1 MSIAPRR
8 SRRRSTSPSRTIIT
22 SAAWGSIWSRP
33 QLTLRERS
41 LITIAI
47 LGALGQTEEI
57 ELHVRA
63 TKNTGASADDIREVL
78 LHIAGYAGV
87 PAARSAVAAAKRAL
101 AEMEGRMPP
110 RRGSHDLRTARLGGK
125 PGLYRRGL
133 QIDGAARP
141 EAET

>member
-1 MSIAPRR
+1 LSELSEKGEATRR
-8 SRRRSTSPSRTIIT
+8 KVLGDTHVDRAKAQATPFDQPFQDYIT
-22 SAAWGSIWSRP
+22 SAAWGAIWSRP

-47 LGALGQTEEI
+47 LGALGQTDEI

-78 LHIAGYAGV
+78 LHIAGYAGI

-101 AEMEGRMPP
+101 AEMEGAAAEER
-110 RRGSHDLRTARLGGK
+110 K
-125 PGLYRRGL
+125 P
-133 QIDGAARP
+133 
-141 EAET
+141 

>member
-1 MSIAPRR
+1 MSDLKEKGEATRR
-8 SRRRSTSPSRTIIT
+8 KVLGDAHVDRAKAQTTAFDQPFQDYLT
-22 SAAWGSIWSRP
+22 SAAWGAIWSRP

-47 LGALGQTEEI
+47 LGALGQSEEV

-63 TKNTGASADDIREVL
+63 TKNTGASVDDIREVM

-101 AEMEGRMPP
+101 AEMEG
-110 RRGSHDLRTARLGGK
+110 AGK
-125 PGLYRRGL
+125 
-133 QIDGAARP
+133 DAASEERKP
-141 EAET
+141 

>member
-1 MSIAPRR
+1 LSELSEKGEAIRR
-8 SRRRSTSPSRTIIT
+8 KVLGDAHVNRAQAAATPFDQPFQDYIT
-22 SAAWGSIWSRP
+22 SAVWGSVWSRP

-47 LGALGQTEEI
+47 LGALGQSEEI

-78 LHIAGYAGV
+78 LHVAGYAGV

-101 AEMEGRMPP
+101 AELEGA
-110 RRGSHDLRTARLGGK
+110 SK
-125 PGLYRRGL
+125 S
-133 QIDGAARP
+133 AASEEKEP
-141 EAET
+141 